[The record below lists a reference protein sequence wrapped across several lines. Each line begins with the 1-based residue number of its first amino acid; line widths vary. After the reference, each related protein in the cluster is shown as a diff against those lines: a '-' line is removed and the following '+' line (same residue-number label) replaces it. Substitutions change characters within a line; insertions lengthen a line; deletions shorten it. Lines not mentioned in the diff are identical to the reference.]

1 MKTIHAKSSTCEA
14 VRFLGKK
21 SLSDEMSLVKTREN
35 KMVVVALVAFV
46 TAFAGGASPA
56 VDWHLENDAAAVY
69 FKAKA
74 EGLEPVALFLNPDG
88 HGTKVFRLVFDN
100 EGGVNEAVAQDNNLG
115 ADSFDISTKWR
126 SKTVC
131 START
136 AKGWEMAA
144 EIPVSAFAGADFAEK
159 WGVRVARTE
168 ELGSPRAYEKRAFA
182 GIASKEGSAQSKP
195 VEIRLTAP
203 CYLDCV
209 FETMHLERIE
219 GEVVLRDG
227 RGRPLEISLEG
238 KGFRKSV
245 RFDEAAATNR
255 FSFPFAG
262 AAKGEYF
269 IRARGE
275 SRRVRNLPYQE
286 GEIWI
291 DSDGVIRVEGEKTLP
306 FGWYSEVFRHMYPGL
321 NLAQEYNDTL
331 RSPEQL
337 DAKVARARKHGCM
350 LILSP
355 MQNFSKVSR
364 EKLFGKAAAQG
375 DFQGGGLGGERR
387 KTLEAFAGHAKTLPG
402 FFGYYMQ
409 DEPEGRQLNP
419 EFFKEAK
426 RIVNEADPYHPTMM
440 VNYTTRGIRDY
451 KDTADILCPDLYPV
465 YVKGGGT
472 VGPRIGT
479 YSQALAASRNGR
491 SAMFSPQVFDWDYFS
506 GRKEKGSATRG
517 PTYAEIREQCLMA
530 LAADVRGFLLYS
542 RFSGI
547 TPSEH
552 LRMGP
557 ELVLRELL
565 ESKDLYLSPSRTV
578 EVSLAPEAKGFVAA
592 LKRTDGDA
600 LLIAVNTS
608 RQAVRAEFRSSE
620 LPGAFYLG
628 GGTSAVT
635 VANGRF
641 AADFAPYEAK
651 VFHSRPKAF
660 SFKAACAAVE
670 AAEAARRRPGNLAVA
685 KTFLNWDE
693 MRRVAKGAM
702 DGGFP
707 KVETSSTKV
716 LGGRKGI
723 PFGHFLQDG
732 FADEFPYLPYYGWAP
747 EATDKS
753 PSVKV
758 LFGEAK
764 TFRKVVLT
772 CCRDANGV
780 FPVSDGSVEVDGR
793 KVAGFVR
800 GAGGR
805 VVIEFAPVSSDA
817 VTVRLSGG
825 RGGDGAWLT
834 EVEVY

>member
-1 MKTIHAKSSTCEA
+1 MNRIL
-14 VRFLGKK
+14 F
-21 SLSDEMSLVKTREN
+21 
-35 KMVVVALVAFV
+35 ALVALAV
-46 TAFAGGASPA
+46 QAAFAIGASPA
-56 VDWHLENDAAAVY
+56 VDWKLDNDAAAVY
-69 FKAKA
+69 FTAKA

-88 HGTKVFRLVFDN
+88 QGTKVFRLVFDN
-100 EGGVNEAVAQDNNLG
+100 EGGVREAVAQDNNLG

-126 SKTVC
+126 SKAIC

-144 EIPVSAFAGADFAEK
+144 EIPISAFAGADFAEK
-159 WGVRVARTE
+159 WGVRVARSDA
-168 ELGSPRAYEKRAFA
+168 LGSPRSYEKRAFA
-182 GIASKEGSAQSKP
+182 GIVRKADAAQSKP

-209 FETMHLERIE
+209 FETMRLEYVE
-219 GEVVLRDG
+219 GEVVLRKG
-227 RGRPLEISLEG
+227 IGKPLEVTLEG
-238 KGFRKSV
+238 KDFRKSV
-245 RFDEAAATNR
+245 KFDSAAATNR

-269 IRARGE
+269 VKAGGE
-275 SRRVRNLPYQE
+275 SKRIRNLPYQE

-291 DSDGVIRVEGEKTLP
+291 DADGVIRVEGEKTLP

-331 RSPEQL
+331 RSPDQL

-355 MQNFSKVSR
+355 IQNFSKVSR

-375 DFQGGGLGGERR
+375 DFQGGGLGDERR
-387 KTLEAFAGHAKTLPG
+387 KTLEAFADHAKTLPG

-426 RIVNEADPYHPTMM
+426 RIVNEADPYHPTIM
-440 VNYTTRGIRDY
+440 VNYTTRGIRDF
-451 KDTADILCPDLYPV
+451 KDTADILCPDMYPV

-472 VGPRIGT
+472 VGPRLGT
-479 YSQALAASRNGR
+479 YNQALAASKNGR

-506 GRKEKGSATRG
+506 GRKGQTSPTRG

-565 ESKDLYLSPSRTV
+565 ESKNLYLSPSRAV
-578 EVSLAPEAKGFVAA
+578 EVSLTPEEKGFVAA
-592 LKRTDGDA
+592 LKRTEGET

-608 RQAVRAEFRSSE
+608 KKAVRAVFSSPK
-620 LPGAFYLG
+620 LPEAFYLG
-628 GGTSAVT
+628 GETSAAP

-660 SFKAACAAVE
+660 SFKAARAAVA

-685 KTFLNWDE
+685 KSFLNWDE
-693 MRRVAKGAM
+693 MRRVAKGDLDA
-702 DGGFP
+702 GFP
-707 KVETSSTKV
+707 KVETSSAKV

-772 CCRDANGV
+772 CCRDAKGT
-780 FPVSDGSVEVDGR
+780 FPVSSGSVEVAGR
-793 KVAGFVR
+793 KVAEFVR

-805 VVIEFAPVSSDA
+805 VVAEFAPVSSDS
-817 VTVRLSGG
+817 VTVRLAGDAG
-825 RGGDGAWLT
+825 RDEAWLT